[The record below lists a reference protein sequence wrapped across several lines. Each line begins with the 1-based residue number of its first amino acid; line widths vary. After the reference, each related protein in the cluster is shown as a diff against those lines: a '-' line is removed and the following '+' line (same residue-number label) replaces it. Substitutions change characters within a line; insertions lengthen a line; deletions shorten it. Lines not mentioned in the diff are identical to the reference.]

1 MSNNLRIIYNNWT
14 DAATLSLIS
23 GSTQSG
29 FQLSALKSARKGVV
43 WRSTGTSATIQLD
56 FAQDQVVGG
65 VALPFCNLSKTATV
79 TVQLYT
85 AAGSLISTTTS
96 NPAAPFQQLT
106 QAQWGALPN
115 GVTSYAYGGGAHARC
130 WITPTSCRR
139 VRVAVS
145 DASNSQGYLELSRLV
160 VGDYW
165 SPTYN
170 TEFGLTVQYEDSSV
184 QQRTEA
190 GSLMTSTGT
199 LAKTLRLNLTYM
211 TATDRNRLLEIVRG
225 VGTKYPVFVST
236 FPLDTDMEREGLY
249 QVYAKFR
256 TNPTINHPVFSI
268 YSTTLEL
275 EEV

>member
-14 DAATLSLIS
+14 DTAALSLVS
-23 GSTQSG
+23 GSTQFG

-56 FAQDQVVGG
+56 FTQDQVVGG
-65 VALPFCNLSKTATV
+65 VMLPFCNLSKTATLA
-79 TVQLYT
+79 VQLYT

-115 GVTSYAYGGGAHARC
+115 GVTSYAYGGGAQARC

-145 DASNSQGYLELSRLV
+145 DTSNQQGYLELSRLV

-170 TEFGLTVQYEDSSV
+170 TEFGLAVGYKDFST

-190 GSLMTSTGT
+190 GSLITSTGI
-199 LAKTLRLNLTYM
+199 LAKTLKLNLSYM
-211 TATDRNRLLEIVRG
+211 TATDRTQLLEIVRG
-225 VGTKYPVFVST
+225 VSTKYPVFLST
-236 FPLDTDMEREGLY
+236 FPLDSDMEREGLY
-249 QVYAKFR
+249 QVYGKFV
-256 TNPTINHPVFSI
+256 TNPTINHPLFSI
-268 YSTTLEL
+268 YTTTLEL